1 MTPQQETNAYAC
13 VRVLA
18 KCTVKDA
25 MSKMVGL
32 SDDLRQ
38 QLQREEKTE
47 EEVLEENNG
56 EEEDKPMT
64 AEMKRADR

>member
-1 MTPQQETNAYAC
+1 MRMP
-13 VRVLA
+13 VRSMCA
-18 KCTVKDA
+18 VKDA

-47 EEVLEENNG
+47 EEVLEENGG

-64 AEMKRADR
+64 AEQKRAER